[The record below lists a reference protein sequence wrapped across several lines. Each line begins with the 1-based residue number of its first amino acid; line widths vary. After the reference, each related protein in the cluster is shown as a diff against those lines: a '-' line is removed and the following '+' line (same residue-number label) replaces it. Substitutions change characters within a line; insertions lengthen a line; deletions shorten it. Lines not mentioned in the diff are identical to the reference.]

1 MRTAFWL
8 YLFSFIAIFDLH
20 AQYPI
25 LTPFAVSLGAAP
37 SFIGLMMGLY
47 SITHLPGNVIA
58 GWSVDRFGSRV
69 FIVLSLLA
77 AGIVL
82 LLQSRVDDPWQLLVL
97 RSISGFV
104 LAFLSPAC
112 MALLARIT
120 ADRVLQGKLMA
131 GNGLV
136 HTLASVVSPAAGA
149 LLVARLGFEL
159 SFFALG
165 CLLIATS
172 ICALLFIRDI
182 RPPATADGA
191 TGSYGVQ
198 DAHFAANTGSHAQNS
213 RPPEAADNAVQPS
226 GIVDAAVQSP
236 GVIIKIKT
244 GPPHPGASPQG
255 AIHRPPSYAPLAGKH
270 APQNGTLPLSGTHAQ
285 PAGSQQ
291 SPAKQNGPLPPLNG
305 TQAQKTG
312 TMPSLAGTGAQ
323 PTGSQQSPAGTPA
336 PQTAAHAPQPPGAA
350 DDPPLPW
357 LVYVL
362 PIAMSCAQGI
372 LSFELPMLALHGNG
386 IMHTGLLFS
395 VLSLGSLVTLSMMF
409 LNRYSS
415 LRRTMAGALTLALA
429 YFTAAVGDMIPLAA
443 LLFIIG
449 MAKGVIYPAMSTL
462 LIELTG
468 SAKYGRTFSVLSI
481 AYSVGAFLGP
491 LAAGYIRDA
500 ISPYFLAFLVLMTG
514 AILLPLAGAR
524 RLHAASPRIG

>member
-77 AGIVL
+77 AGIIL
-82 LLQSRVDDPWQLLVL
+82 LLQSRVEDPWHLLLL

-112 MALLARIT
+112 MALLARIS
-120 ADRVLQGKLMA
+120 ADRILQGKLMA

-165 CLLIATS
+165 WLLIGTAV
-172 ICALLFIRDI
+172 CALLFIRDI
-182 RPPATADGA
+182 RPTA
-191 TGSYGVQ
+191 
-198 DAHFAANTGSHAQNS
+198 AAGGTA
-213 RPPEAADNAVQPS
+213 
-226 GIVDAAVQSP
+226 
-236 GVIIKIKT
+236 
-244 GPPHPGASPQG
+244 GPPHAGAPGAHG
-255 AIHRPPSYAPLAGKH
+255 AAAH
-270 APQNGTLPLSGTHAQ
+270 
-285 PAGSQQ
+285 PAAAL
-291 SPAKQNGPLPPLNG
+291 PAKAKEAGALLP
-305 TQAQKTG
+305 
-312 TMPSLAGTGAQ
+312 
-323 PTGSQQSPAGTPA
+323 GTP
-336 PQTAAHAPQPPGAA
+336 QPVAA
-350 DDPPLPW
+350 DDDLPLPW

-372 LSFELPMLALHGNG
+372 LSFELPLLAMHDHS
-386 IMHTGLLFS
+386 IMQTGLLFS

-415 LRRTMAGALTLALA
+415 FRRTLAGALILALS
-429 YFTAAVGDMIPLAA
+429 YFTAAVGDLVPLTA

-449 MAKGVIYPAMSTL
+449 MAKGIIYPALTTL

-491 LAAGYIRDA
+491 LTAGYVRDA
-500 ISPYFLAFLVLMTG
+500 ISPYFIAFLVLMTG
-514 AILLPLAGAR
+514 VALLPFAGPR
-524 RLHAASPRIG
+524 RLHTASGRIG

>member
-1 MRTAFWL
+1 MKTAFWL

-77 AGIVL
+77 AGIIL
-82 LLQSRVDDPWQLLVL
+82 LLQSRVEDPWHLLVL

-120 ADRVLQGKLMA
+120 ADRILQGKLMA

-165 CLLIATS
+165 WLLIGTAV
-172 ICALLFIRDI
+172 CALLFIRDI
-182 RPPATADGA
+182 RPSAASPNAAAGGTAGPAHA
-191 TGSYGVQ
+191 GV
-198 DAHFAANTGSHAQNS
+198 
-213 RPPEAADNAVQPS
+213 
-226 GIVDAAVQSP
+226 
-236 GVIIKIKT
+236 
-244 GPPHPGASPQG
+244 PGAHG
-255 AIHRPPSYAPLAGKH
+255 AAAHQA
-270 APQNGTLPLSGTHAQ
+270 TLPVPG
-285 PAGSQQ
+285 
-291 SPAKQNGPLPPLNG
+291 
-305 TQAQKTG
+305 
-312 TMPSLAGTGAQ
+312 
-323 PTGSQQSPAGTPA
+323 A
-336 PQTAAHAPQPPGAA
+336 PQTVAA
-350 DDPPLPW
+350 DDDLPLPW

-372 LSFELPMLALHGNG
+372 LSFELPLLALHDHS
-386 IMHTGLLFS
+386 IMQTGMLFS

-415 LRRTMAGALTLALA
+415 FRRTLAGALILALS
-429 YFTAAVGDMIPLAA
+429 YFTAAVGDLVPLPA

-449 MAKGVIYPAMSTL
+449 MAKGIIYPALTTL

-491 LAAGYIRDA
+491 LTAGYVRDA
-500 ISPYFLAFLVLMTG
+500 ISPYFIAFLVMMTG
-514 AILLPLAGAR
+514 AILLPFAGPR
-524 RLHAASPRIG
+524 RLHTASGRIG